1 MADDLPV
8 RVVGSAAEAFP
19 LPPAPTAGVV
29 CLCVGT
35 TVEDLETVWDRGFR
49 ELELI
54 KRASLIGTGTCQGS
68 ACVPHLRAWIA
79 ARTGETPPPFTA
91 RPASRQ
97 ITLGEAAA
105 DVHIDAFRRTALHEE
120 HVAAGAQMDRFG
132 GWWRPWNYGDH
143 LAEYRAVRESVSI
156 GDVSTLGKFIVDG
169 PDAARPSS
177 SACTRPMSRPFA
189 RAARA
194 TPCCSTSA
202 ATSSTTG

>member
-1 MADDLPV
+1 
-8 RVVGSAAEAFP
+8 
-19 LPPAPTAGVV
+19 
-29 CLCVGT
+29 VGT
-35 TVEDLETVWDRGFR
+35 TVDDLQTVWDRGFR

-79 ARTGETPPPFTA
+79 ERAEEAPPPFTA

-120 HVAAGAQMDRFG
+120 HLAAGAHMDRFG

-143 LAEYRAVRESVSI
+143 LAEYRAVRESISI
-156 GDVSTLGKFIVDG
+156 GTS
-169 PDAARPSS
+169 PPWANSS
-177 SACTRPMSRPFA
+177 STARCGRVPPASVSHRRVDHPA
-189 RAARA
+189 RAAPGMPLLNER
-194 TPCCSTSA
+194 
-202 ATSSTTG
+202 GHVIDDG